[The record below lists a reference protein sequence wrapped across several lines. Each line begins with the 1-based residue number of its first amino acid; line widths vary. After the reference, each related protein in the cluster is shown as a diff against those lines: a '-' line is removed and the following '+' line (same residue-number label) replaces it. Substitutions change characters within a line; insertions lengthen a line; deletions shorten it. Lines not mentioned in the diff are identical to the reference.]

1 MVYGFNPEGG
11 TRNFRFSTRETH
23 SGLYRYLTL
32 VKGIHLPKD
41 VFFLRAESFYN
52 VSSEIDVLNEIDGVL
67 LRSYGGKLLHRYS
80 HGESFLTLVKER
92 FGGEGIYLLDEP
104 ESTLSP
110 TGQFALISAIN
121 RLVKKSAQ
129 LLIATHSPILL
140 SFPGA
145 AIYQFSEQ
153 GIEQRE
159 YEYTDHYQLTKRF
172 LENPKR
178 MLDILLHE

>member
-1 MVYGFNPEGG
+1 M
-11 TRNFRFSTRETH
+11 
-23 SGLYRYLTL
+23 
-32 VKGIHLPKD
+32 
-41 VFFLRAESFYN
+41 
-52 VSSEIDVLNEIDGVL
+52 
-67 LRSYGGKLLHRYS
+67 
-80 HGESFLTLVKER
+80 TLVKER
-92 FGGEGIYLLDEP
+92 FGGEGIY
-104 ESTLSP
+104 
-110 TGQFALISAIN
+110 QFALISAIN